1 MIGMKL
7 KEFIEEA
14 EVEDLPQ
21 LMREIRKEFQK
32 TVDEVMNQNA
42 IFKAK
47 VGESGRITIPT
58 AEREVLDIESG
69 DIVRVVVKPI
79 ENDEEDTDRG
89 D

>member
-1 MIGMKL
+1 MKL